1 MLNTEKRNPNSTH
14 IDEMNTFDMLS
25 VIQNENLNAALAVE
39 KALPQIEK
47 ATDKISERFN
57 KGGRIFYVGCGT
69 SGRLGVLDASECPPT
84 YGVTKDKVIG
94 IIAGGDTAL
103 RNAVE
108 GTEDNFELGYNDI
121 KKFDLNDLDS
131 VVGISVA
138 GGAKYVLGALTAA
151 KEANALTVGL
161 TCNEGSKI
169 NEISDLSIITDTGAE
184 VITGS
189 SRMKAGSAHKMVLNM
204 ISTCVMVKNGRV
216 LENYMIYL
224 KPSNEKLKDRMIR
237 IVSEIG
243 KVSYEE
249 AQTLLEKSDWDIRKA
264 TAI

>member
-47 ATDKISERFN
+47 TTDKISERFN